1 MKIELGDIKT
11 EWLNT
16 KALVLISIF
25 ANEASKLEN
34 VTINLRSNDVL
45 QQISIVAKSSQHT
58 SLMQLYSNIKRE
70 VKMSLYNATKNER
83 FSEAVSELQTS
94 PER

>member
-1 MKIELGDIKT
+1 MKIELSDIKT

-25 ANEASKLEN
+25 ANEAFKLEHIT
-34 VTINLRSNDVL
+34 VNLRSNDAL
-45 QQISIVAKSSQHT
+45 QQISIIARTSQHT
-58 SLMQLYSNIKRE
+58 SLKQLYSNIKRE

-83 FSEAVSELQTS
+83 FAEEVAGLQTS
-94 PER
+94 VQA